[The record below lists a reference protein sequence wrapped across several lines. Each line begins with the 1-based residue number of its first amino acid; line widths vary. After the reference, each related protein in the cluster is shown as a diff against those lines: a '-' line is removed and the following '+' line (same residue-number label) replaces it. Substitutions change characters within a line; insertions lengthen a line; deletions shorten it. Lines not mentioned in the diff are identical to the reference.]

1 MERIRSLYRWSL
13 IALPCGVLLLSGCAT
28 PRGRTV
34 GPTSM
39 QMAQESYAPEDQL
52 KVGIQVFHEGDIS
65 AKAMEDQH
73 STGQI
78 RQSEV
83 QFMPYHLKKTL
94 DQTGFWGEVRVV
106 PENAL
111 GLDVV
116 VSGTVRSSNGEEL
129 VLDVQVTDSLGYV
142 WIDRVYRDRL
152 GHPNYEEIEV
162 GKRDPFQNIY
172 NAIANDMAAVRRRM
186 EPLQLK
192 RLRRTTQLL
201 FAADLLP
208 DVYGAYVRKG
218 ENGKTELL
226 RLPAEDDPMWIRVN
240 QISTRNEMYFGALN
254 ATYEPF
260 YQELWRPYSDWRR
273 YNMVERMSIRQ
284 ARSDSMKQTAAG
296 IIMIAAAI
304 LLEVNDVDNASTI
317 RDVLVIGGS
326 QVVING
332 VNISKRADIH
342 RETLRELSESFSSD
356 ARTVRVQ
363 LEGQTVALT
372 GSVEEQMTQWKDLLR
387 RLYAEENVFP
397 ADEGE

>member
-1 MERIRSLYRWSL
+1 
-13 IALPCGVLLLSGCAT
+13 
-28 PRGRTV
+28 
-34 GPTSM
+34 M
-39 QMAQESYAPEDQL
+39 QMAQEAYAPEAQL
-52 KVGIQVFHEGDIS
+52 QVGIQVFREGETS
-65 AKAMEDQH
+65 GKALEDQH
-73 STGQI
+73 STEQI
-78 RQSEV
+78 RQSEI

-94 DQTGFWGEVRVV
+94 DHAGFWGEVRVV

-116 VSGTVRSSNGEEL
+116 VSGTVLSSNGEAL
-129 VLDVQVTDSLGYV
+129 ALDVQVRDSQGYLWV
-142 WIDRVYRDRL
+142 DRVYRDRL
-152 GHPNYEEIEV
+152 GRLDYEEIEV

-186 EPLQLK
+186 DPLQVK

-208 DVYGAYVRKG
+208 DVYGDYVREG
-218 ENGKTELL
+218 PDGKMELL
-226 RLPAEDDPMWIRVN
+226 RLPAEDDPMWMRVN
-240 QISTRNEMYFGALN
+240 QISRRNEMFFGALN

-260 YQELWRPYSDWRR
+260 YEDMWKPYSDWRR
-273 YNMVERMSIRQ
+273 YNMVEQMSIRQ
-284 ARSDSMKQTAAG
+284 ARSDSIKQTAAG

-317 RDVLVIGGS
+317 RDVLVIGGT

-342 RETLRELSESFSSD
+342 RETLRELSDSFSSD

-372 GSVEEQMTQWKDLLR
+372 GSVEEQMTQWKRFLR
-387 RLYAEENVFP
+387 RC
-397 ADEGE
+397 